1 MSLHEQR
8 LQIDAKRRT
17 GVLFCVLGGI
27 MAAVSLAVLIG
38 DPQSIGG
45 WLSAATPLLLVPLG
59 IFNIVTYRRE
69 LAAFEDAHGRDAGLQ
84 DPAT

>member
-27 MAAVSLAVLIG
+27 MAAVSLAVLIA

-45 WLSAATPLLLVPLG
+45 WLSAVTPLLLVPLG
-59 IFNIVTYRRE
+59 IFNLVTHRRE
-69 LAAFEDAHGRDAGLQ
+69 LAAFEAEHGEGAGLQ
-84 DPAT
+84 DPTS

>member
-27 MAAVSLAVLIG
+27 MSAVSLAVLIA

-45 WLSAATPLLLVPLG
+45 WLSAVTPLLLVPLG
-59 IFNIVTYRRE
+59 IFNLVTYRRE
-69 LAAFEDAHGRDAGLQ
+69 LAAFEDAHGEGAGLQ
-84 DPAT
+84 DPTS